1 MFMLKTLT
9 VTLALIFTLSACSRK
24 SSGEGVKAASNPPAP
39 PAVRVAAVELR
50 SIERAIS
57 ATGSLLPD
65 ETVNLSFEAAGTV
78 SRVAADFGQTVRKG
92 QLIAELDRREPELQ
106 RERSRAALA
115 QALARIGLEPS
126 AQDPNPEW
134 TPAIR
139 QAQAQYEDARSK
151 YESASKLVASGDIS
165 RERFVE
171 LEKTLR
177 AREAAL
183 QASRDELR
191 TQLAAI
197 QGLRADLRLAEKRLS
212 DTVLRAPFDGAIAA
226 RLASPGQ
233 YLRENAPVITLV
245 KSTPL
250 RLRVDV
256 PEPAVGQMRAGT
268 ALSFTT
274 EAAPGAV
281 FRAVVRELNPALDAQ
296 SRSLT
301 AEARLVNPDSRLK
314 PGMFVQ
320 VRLVTARNVQVPAVP
335 REAFYTVA
343 GLTKLFVIR
352 DGKAIE
358 HRIQP
363 GEPVGDRVTV
373 PDVVRPGDRVA
384 ISNLPMLVNG
394 LAVSVRGS

>member
-1 MFMLKTLT
+1 M
-9 VTLALIFTLSACSRK
+9 VARELASEQQLEQARTR
-24 SSGEGVKAASNPPAP
+24 
-39 PAVRVAAVELR
+39 
-50 SIERAIS
+50 
-57 ATGSLLPD
+57 
-65 ETVNLSFEAAGTV
+65 
-78 SRVAADFGQTVRKG
+78 SRVA
-92 QLIAELDRREPELQ
+92 
-106 RERSRAALA
+106 
-115 QALARIGLEPS
+115 
-126 AQDPNPEW
+126 
-134 TPAIR
+134 
-139 QAQAQYEDARSK
+139 QAQRR
-151 YESASKLVASGDIS
+151 L
-165 RERFVE
+165 
-171 LEKTLR
+171 
-177 AREAAL
+177 
-183 QASRDELR
+183 ASR
-191 TQLAAI
+191 QLA
-197 QGLRADLRLAEKRLS
+197 
-212 DTVLRAPFDGAIAA
+212 DTRVIAPFDGAIAA

>member
-1 MFMLKTLT
+1 
-9 VTLALIFTLSACSRK
+9 
-24 SSGEGVKAASNPPAP
+24 
-39 PAVRVAAVELR
+39 VAAVELR